1 MNAQNAAP
9 IVRDILAQ
17 IEKKHPDSGVYIKMH
32 TADGEV
38 VYIENIT
45 TNTDDTGNLI
55 INLYE

>member
-1 MNAQNAAP
+1 MNAQYAAP
-9 IVRDILAQ
+9 MFHDILTQ
-17 IEKKHPDSGVYIKMH
+17 IEQKHPDSGVYIKMH